1 MYDNIDFKKLRYDLK
16 IYYGSAIIV
25 TPIDIMNVIEIERC
39 SNERLIEIALKNK
52 FDLEDYKKYQKSR

>member
-25 TPIDIMNVIEIERC
+25 TPIDIMNIIEIERC
-39 SNERLIEIALKNK
+39 SNERLIEKHSKTNLI
-52 FDLEDYKKYQKSR
+52 